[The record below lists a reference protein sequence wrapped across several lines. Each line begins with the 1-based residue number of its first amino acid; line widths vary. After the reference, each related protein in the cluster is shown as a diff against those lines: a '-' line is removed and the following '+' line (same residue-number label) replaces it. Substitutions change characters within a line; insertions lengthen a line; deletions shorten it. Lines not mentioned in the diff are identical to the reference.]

1 MGIIDTISHGFN
13 VIRIAN
19 ELSKRNGWNYGPG
32 NSRPAHKQNTFGF
45 DSSSISKVVFNRI
58 ATDAAMIP
66 LYHVRVN
73 KEQQTEEILKSELN
87 NRFSVDANIDQSA
100 FQFFH
105 DLIYSMCDEEAVAVV
120 PTETV
125 TKLSNVNSGIQDIMS
140 WRVARITQWYPKHVE
155 LELYNEET
163 GREEKITLPKDSVA
177 ILENP
182 FGELL
187 NRQNGTLSRLKRKMA
202 LLDLRDEEISAG
214 KLNMIVQLPYA
225 LRGKTRRQQAAD
237 RKKELEESLKDNTY
251 GVAYVGQDEKIT
263 QLNHP
268 IENDLADQVKYLRN
282 EFYAQLGLTENVFN
296 GTANELEM
304 NNYYTRA
311 IEPVLTP
318 IIQEFR
324 RKFLTKTAR
333 SQGQDII
340 FVRDPFK
347 LIPAEQLANIVD
359 TFTRNSVASPN
370 EMRKIVGLL
379 RSPNPQADELYN
391 RNIADVNQEGTAV
404 PSSVAEAQQLEVP
417 TEVAPAEE
425 EPRSLHDLYFN

>member
-1 MGIIDTISHGFN
+1 MGIRDTISHGFN

-19 ELSKRNGWNYGPG
+19 ELSKRGGWNYGAG
-32 NSRPAHKQNTFGF
+32 NGNPMHKPSSIGF

-58 ATDAAMIP
+58 ATDAASIP
-66 LYHVRVN
+66 IYHVRVS
-73 KEQQTEEILKSELN
+73 KDKQMEEVLDSELN
-87 NRFSVDANIDQSA
+87 KRFSLEGNIDQSA

-105 DLIYSMCDEEAVAVV
+105 DLIYSMCDEDAVAVV
-120 PTETV
+120 PTETT
-125 TKLSNVNSGIQDIMS
+125 TKLSIDNPGVFDILS
-140 WRVARITQWYPKHVE
+140 WRVGRITQWYPKHVE
-155 LELYNEET
+155 VDLYNEET
-163 GREEKITLPKDSVA
+163 GRNERITVPKNSVA

-182 FGELL
+182 FGEILG
-187 NRQNGTLSRLKRKMA
+187 RQNGTLSRLKRKMA

-225 LRGKTRRQQAAD
+225 LKGKTRREQAEQ
-237 RKKELEESLKDNTY
+237 RKKELEESLKDNAY

-268 IENDLADQVKYLRN
+268 IDNDLADQVKYLRN
-282 EFYAQLGLTENVFN
+282 EFYAQLGLTENIFN
-296 GTANELEM
+296 GTASELEM

-318 IIQEFR
+318 IVQEFK

-333 SQGQDII
+333 TQGQDVI

-379 RSPNPQADELYN
+379 RSTNPQADELYN
-391 RNIADVNQEGTAV
+391 RNIADVNQVGTAV
-404 PSSVAEAQQLEVP
+404 PSDVAEAQQPEVP
-417 TEVAPAEE
+417 VEDTQ
-425 EPRSLHDLYFN
+425 PRSLQDSYFN